1 MRTRAG
7 WAARIYSPHS
17 LSVELAL
24 CDCGPGFASG
34 RQALWQAA
42 SCGRRCWMLSPGR
55 VRWCY
60 CPHLDDL
67 GSAVGFG
74 RISSWR
80 PEPGAL
86 VCTPGVCGPLPS
98 LGGGLEEEVLKCV
111 SQVFPSRGGVLAP
124 GWTAQVWCHIGPASV
139 QILPD
144 QAVRP
149 QGSGFSD
156 QPLAPGRW

>member
-1 MRTRAG
+1 MAADVGCSAQAGSDGAIVPTWMTRAQRG
-7 WAARIYSPHS
+7 A
-17 LSVELAL
+17 
-24 CDCGPGFASG
+24 
-34 RQALWQAA
+34 
-42 SCGRRCWMLSPGR
+42 
-55 VRWCY
+55 
-60 CPHLDDL
+60 DL

-74 RISSWR
+74 RNSSWR

-98 LGGGLEEEVLKCV
+98 QIQGGGLEEEVLKCV
-111 SQVFPSRGGVLAP
+111 SQVFPPRGGVLAP

-139 QILPD
+139 QILPG